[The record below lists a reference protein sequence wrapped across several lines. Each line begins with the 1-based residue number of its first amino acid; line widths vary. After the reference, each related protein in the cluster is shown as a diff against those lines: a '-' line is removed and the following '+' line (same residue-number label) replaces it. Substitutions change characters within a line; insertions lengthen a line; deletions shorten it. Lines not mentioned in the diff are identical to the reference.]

1 MELTTWVKR
10 RQSNTQAVT
19 QVKRLSSVK
28 CMKPRA
34 DKVRNLE
41 GNSRQSVISRA
52 MDAGDLGGV
61 KGYGM
66 SGKGSTE
73 EPGISF

>member
-1 MELTTWVKR
+1 MEVTTWVKR

-28 CMKPRA
+28 RIKLRA

-41 GNSRQSVISRA
+41 GISRQPLQVGRWVLETSAES
-52 MDAGDLGGV
+52 
-61 KGYGM
+61 KGM
-66 SGKGSTE
+66 A
-73 EPGISF
+73 